1 MSIKV
6 IGLIKVQDE
15 LAFEEYRG
23 QVSQTIELYEGKI
36 LTRGVRSK
44 TLWNQLNCEE
54 FNGFV
59 EIEFQSESAADRWA
73 NSPEYQA
80 LLQVRTKA
88 MKLTLFSVIT

>member
-23 QVSQTIELYEGKI
+23 QVSQTIELYEGKV
-36 LTRGVRSK
+36 LTRGIRSE
-44 TLWNQLNCEE
+44 TYWNQLNCEQ
-54 FNGFV
+54 FNGYV

-88 MKLTLFSVIT
+88 MKLTLFSVVT